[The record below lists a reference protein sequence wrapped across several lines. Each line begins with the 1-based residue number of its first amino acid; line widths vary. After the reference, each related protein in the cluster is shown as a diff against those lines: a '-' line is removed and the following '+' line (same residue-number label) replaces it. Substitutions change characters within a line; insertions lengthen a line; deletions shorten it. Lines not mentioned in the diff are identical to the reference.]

1 MIFKK
6 RFRNKRLP
14 RINAALE
21 MRRNQ
26 SFIQGTAPDRRDI
39 FFHTY
44 KKVKF
49 LVKRFSLP
57 VEVKISN
64 KKGVTLWPLTKNVL
78 TVWIIRKRLETR
90 FWDTSYAIHLKNQR
104 HGTAGNFNIIPTE
117 IWESLNDAWSSFQ
130 PFPSDFEGGLRFLHT
145 GGIV

>member
-14 RINAALE
+14 RINAAWE
-21 MRRNQ
+21 MLRNQ

-78 TVWIIRKRLETR
+78 TV
-90 FWDTSYAIHLKNQR
+90 
-104 HGTAGNFNIIPTE
+104 
-117 IWESLNDAWSSFQ
+117 
-130 PFPSDFEGGLRFLHT
+130 
-145 GGIV
+145 